1 MTTIQL
7 QQIGLQKGIKAGD
20 LKIGDVT
27 LWNFGFTSTV
37 LDIVKETAK
46 TVVLKCVSDDTGY
59 IYERRFNKTRIVGI
73 K

>member
-7 QQIGLQKGIKAGD
+7 QQIGLQKGIEAGE

-27 LWNFGFTSTV
+27 LWNFGFTATV
-37 LDIVKETAK
+37 LEIVKETAK
-46 TVVLKCVSDDTGY
+46 TVVLKCVSDDNGNVH
-59 IYERRFNKTRIVGI
+59 ERRFNKTRIVGI